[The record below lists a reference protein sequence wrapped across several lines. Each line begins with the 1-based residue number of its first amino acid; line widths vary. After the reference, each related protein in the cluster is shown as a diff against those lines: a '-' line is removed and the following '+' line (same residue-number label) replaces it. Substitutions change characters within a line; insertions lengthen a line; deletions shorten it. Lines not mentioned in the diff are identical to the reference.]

1 VKRDG
6 ARADH
11 HRWIQTTCCAS
22 AVAISLDATSGY
34 NRFQPEITILAPT
47 SHSFAY
53 FEEAEPDLDVER
65 WKRLSEA
72 IQHRRKKGVLC
83 SGAPGV
89 R

>member
-1 VKRDG
+1 MERAPTTIAGSKR
-6 ARADH
+6 RAVP
-11 HRWIQTTCCAS
+11 RRSQS
-22 AVAISLDATSGY
+22 RFDATSGY

-72 IQHRRKKGVLC
+72 IQYRRKKGVLC